1 LPKNYFKIMTK
12 IFESTI
18 EEFVIEL
25 LQNQG
30 WQYLSPEEQEL
41 ERPNLSEVVLK
52 NRLKRAIEKINPT
65 ISEEAR
71 EQALRQVLN
80 LPSQNLIDNNEAFH
94 RLLTEG
100 IEIEVMGEEGIK
112 GDKVWLIDFSHPEN
126 NEFLACNQFT
136 VIENNINKR
145 PDVVLFVNG
154 LPLVVIELKNP
165 TDESATVAKAF
176 TQLQNYKNA
185 IPSLFYYN
193 AVLVASD
200 GLDARAGTISSDISR
215 FLAWKSSDGFKEDTA
230 TTPQIE
236 TLIKGMLRKEVF
248 LDLIQIIGHSFKL
261 FAGFIKIYI
270 TLFRCF
276 LIVQFL

>member
-1 LPKNYFKIMTK
+1 MSK

-30 WQYLSPEEQEL
+30 WKYLSPEEQEL

-52 NRLKRAIEKINPT
+52 NRLKQAIEAINPT

-112 GDKVWLIDFSHPEN
+112 GDKVWLGDFAHPEN
-126 NEFLACNQFT
+126 
-136 VIENNINKR
+136 KR
-145 PDVVLFVNG
+145 ILGV
-154 LPLVVIELKNP
+154 
-165 TDESATVAKAF
+165 
-176 TQLQNYKNA
+176 
-185 IPSLFYYN
+185 
-193 AVLVASD
+193 
-200 GLDARAGTISSDISR
+200 
-215 FLAWKSSDGFKEDTA
+215 
-230 TTPQIE
+230 
-236 TLIKGMLRKEVF
+236 
-248 LDLIQIIGHSFKL
+248 
-261 FAGFIKIYI
+261 
-270 TLFRCF
+270 
-276 LIVQFL
+276 

>member
-1 LPKNYFKIMTK
+1 MTK

-18 EEFVIEL
+18 EEYVIEL

-30 WQYLSPEEQEL
+30 FEYLAPEEQEL

-52 NRLKRAIEKINPT
+52 KRLKRAIDELNPD
-65 ISEEAR
+65 ISEEAK

-94 RLLTEG
+94 RMLTEG
-100 IEIEVMGEEGIK
+100 IEVEVMGAEGIK
-112 GDKVWLIDFSHPEN
+112 GDKVWLVDFENPEN

-136 VIENNINKR
+136 VIENNTNKR

-154 LPLVVIELKNP
+154 LPLVVLELKNP
-165 TDESATVAKAF
+165 TDENATVQKAF

-193 AVLVASD
+193 AALVASD
-200 GLDARAGTISSDISR
+200 GLDAKAGTISSDISR
-215 FLAWKSSDGFKEDTA
+215 FMAWKSRDGFKEDKA

-236 TLIKGMLRKEVF
+236 TLTKGMLNKQVL
-248 LDLIQIIGHSFKL
+248 LDLIRH
-261 FAGFIKIYI
+261 FIVFEKSKKKI
-270 TLFRCF
+270 
-276 LIVQFL
+276 

>member
-1 LPKNYFKIMTK
+1 MTK

-30 WQYLSPEEQEL
+30 WQYLAPEEQET
-41 ERPNLSEVVLK
+41 ERPDLSEVVLK
-52 NRLKRAIEKINPT
+52 KRLKQAIDAINPD
-65 ISEEAR
+65 ISEEAK
-71 EQALRQVLN
+71 EQALRLVLN

-94 RLLTEG
+94 RMLTEG
-100 IEIEVMGEEGIK
+100 IEVELMGTEGIK
-112 GDKVWLIDFSHPEN
+112 GDKVHLIDFAKPEN
-126 NEFLACNQFT
+126 NEFLVCNQFT

-165 TDESATVAKAF
+165 TDENATVKKAF

-193 AVLVASD
+193 ATLIASD
-200 GLDARAGTISSDISR
+200 GLDARAGTVSSDYSR
-215 FLAWKSSDGFKEDTA
+215 FLAWKTS
-230 TTPQIE
+230 
-236 TLIKGMLRKEVF
+236 
-248 LDLIQIIGHSFKL
+248 
-261 FAGFIKIYI
+261 
-270 TLFRCF
+270 
-276 LIVQFL
+276 